1 MQLLQL
7 ASNPNLCFSS
17 IPILDYAFFLIIRD
31 AALEHDGLQHFN
43 TVGITGLEFLDLS
56 GNDLAT
62 EGFPVIRD
70 FVCKQINLSQLLLDD
85 NELEDEGGVSKI
97 NLMTFPSTCCITQ
110 PLPGCFLDLWW
121 QQLRANSHT
130 PLHPS
135 LFHSRRPTSGAEHVA
150 NVLSDSDVLPN
161 LTELSLSSNEIGN
174 DGAKAI
180 VESLTGK
187 TKMTRLNLN
196 SNKVSES
203 QIEELIEI
211 LEKQV

>member
-1 MQLLQL
+1 MLSFLSSGMLLWNTMDFSISTQWISL
-7 ASNPNLCFSS
+7 AWNSWT
-17 IPILDYAFFLIIRD
+17 FL
-31 AALEHDGLQHFN
+31 ETTLQRKAS
-43 TVGITGLEFLDLS
+43 LWL
-56 GNDLAT
+56 
-62 EGFPVIRD
+62 
-70 FVCKQINLSQLLLDD
+70 
-85 NELEDEGGVSKI
+85 GVSSVSKSTSA
-97 NLMTFPSTCCITQ
+97 NWFLMTTNWKMKVGSLKHQFWWRFHPRFILLNPC
-110 PLPGCFLDLWW
+110 LDAFLTFGGNNFVQCSFSYIILKPI
-121 QQLRANSHT
+121 SV
-130 PLHPS
+130 
-135 LFHSRRPTSGAEHVA
+135 HSRRLTSGAEHVA

-187 TKMTRLNLN
+187 NKMTRLNLN

>member
-1 MQLLQL
+1 
-7 ASNPNLCFSS
+7 
-17 IPILDYAFFLIIRD
+17 
-31 AALEHDGLQHFN
+31 
-43 TVGITGLEFLDLS
+43 
-56 GNDLAT
+56 
-62 EGFPVIRD
+62 
-70 FVCKQINLSQLLLDD
+70 
-85 NELEDEGGVSKI
+85 
-97 NLMTFPSTCCITQ
+97 
-110 PLPGCFLDLWW
+110 
-121 QQLRANSHT
+121 
-130 PLHPS
+130 
-135 LFHSRRPTSGAEHVA
+135 VA

-187 TKMTRLNLN
+187 NKMTRLNLN